1 MPRSI
6 WSGAISFGLV
16 TVPVHVVSATE
27 DHSVRFHQYH
37 VDDMARVRVRKFCE
51 IEDREVRSDEIGKGF
66 ELTKT
71 QVIPI
76 SDEELRNLPLPTAK
90 ALEIHGFVPWES
102 IDALRISE
110 GYYLQPNGPVAA
122 KPYEL
127 LRQALARSSR
137 VAVTKF
143 AWSGRERLGLLR
155 VRENAIV
162 LHAMRWPDE
171 VRDPS
176 ELYPPATDV
185 SDAEVDEAVEL
196 IERMATDRLE
206 GPDFVDH
213 YTEALEKVIE
223 AKREDRELPEA
234 PEPEKSPGKV
244 LDLMAAL
251 QESVDKAKASRGEDT
266 DTEAQVHEMP
276 AKKKATAKT
285 SAKKTT
291 AQKNT
296 RAKKTAAKETT
307 AKKAAA
313 RKPRRSA

>member
-1 MPRSI
+1 MTR
-6 WSGAISFGLV
+6 GHGLSSEKV

-66 ELTKT
+66 ELTRT

-76 SDEELRNLPLPTAK
+76 SDQELRNLPLPTAS
-90 ALEIHGFVPWES
+90 ALDIHGFVPWES
-102 IDALRISE
+102 IDALRIGE
-110 GYYLQPNGPVAA
+110 GYYLQPDGPVAA

-127 LRQALARSSR
+127 LRQALQRSSR

-155 VRENAIV
+155 VRDDVIV
-162 LHAMRWPDE
+162 LHAMRVPDE
-171 VRDPS
+171 VRDPQ
-176 ELYPPATDV
+176 ELYPPSTDV
-185 SDAEVDEAVEL
+185 SDAEVHEAVEL
-196 IERMATDRLE
+196 IERMTTDRLE

-213 YTEALEKVIE
+213 YTEALEQVIE
-223 AKREDRELPEA
+223 AKREDRELPAAPA
-234 PEPEKSPGKV
+234 PEKPAGKV

-266 DTEAQVHEMP
+266 GTEAQVHEMP
-276 AKKKATAKT
+276 ATKSAAKA
-285 SAKKTT
+285 S
-291 AQKNT
+291 
-296 RAKKTAAKETT
+296 AKKTAAKKDTT
-307 AKKAAA
+307 AKKTAGKKTTGKKAAA
-313 RKPRRSA
+313 RKPGRSA

>member
-6 WSGAISFGLV
+6 WSGSISFGLV
-16 TVPVHVVSATE
+16 TVPVHVASATE

-37 VDDMARVRVRKFCE
+37 LEDMGRVRVRKFCE
-51 IEDREVRSDEIGKGF
+51 AEDREVRSDEIGKGY

-76 SDEELRNLPLPTAK
+76 TDEDLRNLPLPTAK

-102 IDALRISE
+102 IDPLRIGE
-110 GYYLQPNGPVAA
+110 GYYLQPDGQVAA

-155 VRENAIV
+155 VRDDVIV

-176 ELYPPATDV
+176 ELYPPAADV
-185 SDAEVDEAVEL
+185 SDDEVDEAVEL
-196 IERMATDRLE
+196 IERMTTDRLE

-213 YTEALEKVIE
+213 YTEALGKIIE
-223 AKREDRELPEA
+223 AKREDHALPEA
-234 PEPEKSPGKV
+234 PEPDQPAGKV

-251 QESVDKAKASRGEDT
+251 QESVDKAKTSRGEDT
-266 DTEAQVHEMP
+266 GTDAEVHEMP
-276 AKKKATAKT
+276 AKKATAK
-285 SAKKTT
+285 AP
-291 AQKNT
+291 
-296 RAKKTAAKETT
+296 AKKTAAKKATT
-307 AKKAAA
+307 AKKTAAA
-313 RKPRRSA
+313 KKTGAKKPATRKPGRSA